1 MAPAASLAPSAS
13 HQFYASGLGDR
24 LVDELRYPTG
34 IQEFLS
40 AERKLLIALRPMF
53 TMLVE
58 VGCMDGRHVDWA
70 VAHRKSYLGVE
81 PVSRYAA
88 AAQRSIRRS
97 RLDPARYRVLENTA
111 EHLDGILTEQVKPR
125 ERCLVFFPF
134 NSFGNAQHPT
144 RILSTLALTGRPV
157 LISSYRT
164 TRLATRI
171 RRGYYER
178 CAYRSLR
185 QEISTEGIRFVT
197 DDGLSSVAYR
207 PRFLARLAAT
217 DGLDLMPV
225 RFGQIGLAFASP
237 SVASRLTRA

>member
-1 MAPAASLAPSAS
+1 MTPAASLAPSAS
-13 HQFYASGLGDR
+13 DRFYASGLGDR
-24 LVDELRYPTG
+24 LVDERRYPTG

-40 AERKLLIALRPMF
+40 AEKKLLIALRPMF
-53 TMLVE
+53 TTLVE

-70 VAHRKSYLGVE
+70 SAHKKNYLGVE
-81 PVSRYAA
+81 PVSRYAVA
-88 AAQRSIRRS
+88 ARRAIRCAS
-97 RLDPARYRVLENTA
+97 LDPARYRVLENTA
-111 EHLDGILTEQVKPR
+111 EHLDEILAERVRPR

-134 NSFGNAQHPT
+134 NSFGNAQHPA
-144 RILSTLALTGRPV
+144 RILGALARTGRPV

-185 QEISTEGIRFVT
+185 QEISTECTRFVT
-197 DDGLSSVAYR
+197 DDGLSSAAYR
-207 PRFLARLAAT
+207 PRFLARLAAAS
-217 DGLDLMPV
+217 GLDLIPI

-237 SVASRLTRA
+237 SVARRLTGP